1 MLKIQ
6 PRERK
11 ENKMKKTVML
21 SLIFAVALALIVLA
35 ISVNPATSTAFIPL
49 MIGLMAVYCISQY
62 RYSVNFR

>member
-1 MLKIQ
+1 
-6 PRERK
+6 
-11 ENKMKKTVML
+11 MKKTVML

-49 MIGLMAVYCISQY
+49 MIGLMAVYCIGQY